1 MAQIARDGSDAVV
14 TLSAFEKVEGLLAS
28 TRFSLS
34 NVTSVEVLDDAH
46 EQIKGWGR
54 DFELAGRYVPNTTAV
69 GTFRNRQDHGMTLT
83 FVHSDTPRVL
93 RIELSGEP
101 YSRVVSDL
109 ADPETTK
116 AERDCCTDR

>member
-1 MAQIARDGSDAVV
+1 MAQITRDGSDAVV
-14 TLSAFEKVEGLLAS
+14 TLSVFEKVEGLLAP

-34 NVTSVEVLDDAH
+34 NVTSVEILDDAH

-54 DFELAGRYVPNTTAV
+54 DFKLAGRYVPDTTAV
-69 GTFRNRQDHGMTLT
+69 GTFRNGEERGITLAL
-83 FVHSDTPRVL
+83 VHSDTPRGL

-101 YSRVVSDL
+101 YSRVVIGL

-116 AERDCCTDR
+116 AEVFDD